1 MKTIARLSAAVVA
14 VVVSLFV
21 ASPAFANSG
30 GADRVDMTDQ
40 FSTAGQPLQVGAILI
55 VGFVL
60 LALVLIF
67 STLIGNAFEKK
78 PKN

>member
-1 MKTIARLSAAVVA
+1 MKIIARLSAAVIA
-14 VVVSLFV
+14 VFVSLFI
-21 ASPAFANSG
+21 ASPAFANAG
-30 GADRVDMTDQ
+30 GADRVDMTEQ

-67 STLIGNAFEKK
+67 STLISNLFEKQR
-78 PKN
+78 